1 MDRRSSLKLLGGTVA
16 GATLGGIW
24 RGARAARPDTRP
36 DIIVVVVDDLRWD
49 EFGAGGHPYLK
60 TPNIDRLAHEGASFT
75 RAFHATPLCSP
86 NRACIL
92 TGQYTARHCIYNNE
106 DRSLLSHLL
115 PTFPQALQRS
125 GYTTGLVGKWHMGN
139 DPTPRPGFDYWVS
152 FKGQGKIIDPEL
164 YEDGRLQKVP
174 GYVTDLLTDRAL
186 GFIRRQ
192 RDSQRPYCLYLAH
205 KAVHPDAIQHNDG
218 SFDLA
223 YGTHYIPAE
232 RHRGRYGSEVF
243 PRSQIAKTANQG
255 ALGSVMVQRFLA
267 RKNAES
273 TVREFGDI
281 LDPGM
286 AEQSIRDR
294 AEMIL
299 SVDEGLGAIL
309 SELEESGR
317 LDSTAIVLTSD
328 NGFFFGEHGLSVER
342 RLPYE
347 ESIRNPLLVR
357 FSRTI
362 GSGLRIE
369 GLVSSIDIAPS
380 ILDLAGANIGGH
392 IQGKSFLPLLTHK
405 AAPRAHRASVL
416 IENYSDDRPFPWVLD
431 ADYRAIRTDRH
442 KLIHWIQY
450 PEFDE
455 LYDLTIDPRE
465 ERNVI
470 ADPSNRGLVERLR
483 SELGM
488 LVQHSISL

>member
-1 MDRRSSLKLLGGTVA
+1 
-16 GATLGGIW
+16 
-24 RGARAARPDTRP
+24 
-36 DIIVVVVDDLRWD
+36 
-49 EFGAGGHPYLK
+49 
-60 TPNIDRLAHEGASFT
+60 
-75 RAFHATPLCSP
+75 
-86 NRACIL
+86 
-92 TGQYTARHCIYNNE
+92 
-106 DRSLLSHLL
+106 
-115 PTFPQALQRS
+115 
-125 GYTTGLVGKWHMGN
+125 
-139 DPTPRPGFDYWVS
+139 
-152 FKGQGKIIDPEL
+152 
-164 YEDGRLQKVP
+164 
-174 GYVTDLLTDRAL
+174 
-186 GFIRRQ
+186 
-192 RDSQRPYCLYLAH
+192 
-205 KAVHPDAIQHNDG
+205 
-218 SFDLA
+218 
-223 YGTHYIPAE
+223 
-232 RHRGRYGSEVF
+232 
-243 PRSQIAKTANQG
+243 
-255 ALGSVMVQRFLA
+255 MVQRFLA

-317 LDSTAIVLTSD
+317 LGATAIVLTSD

-357 FSRTI
+357 FPRAISAGMRVD
-362 GSGLRIE
+362 E
-369 GLVSSIDIAPS
+369 LVSSIDIAPS
-380 ILDLAGANIGGH
+380 ILELAGANIGGQ
-392 IQGKSFLPLLTHK
+392 IQGASFLPLLAHG
-405 AAPRAHRASVL
+405 AARRVRRSSVL

-442 KLIHWIQY
+442 KLIHWIQH

-455 LYDLTIDPRE
+455 LYDLTTDPRE

-470 ADPSNRGLVERLR
+470 KERANHGLVERLR
-483 SELGM
+483 SDLGK